1 MAYWSGGPSGW
12 SNDKGTRNTRHADDW
27 VDYYAEI
34 YNWKLI
40 TRFFPFI
47 KQHKK
52 RMYLTIISMLIATIA
67 AYLQPFI
74 MGIGVE
80 KISDST
86 KTIAEKSS
94 ELNII
99 VILLIATTIITMVAQ
114 SFQRYNIGFIGQ
126 NILLDLRVNL
136 FKHFNKLSMS
146 FSEPRSACIAT
157 TFTSETCSISLF
169 TKLIFS

>member
-94 ELNII
+94 ELI
-99 VILLIATTIITMVAQ
+99 
-114 SFQRYNIGFIGQ
+114 
-126 NILLDLRVNL
+126 
-136 FKHFNKLSMS
+136 
-146 FSEPRSACIAT
+146 
-157 TFTSETCSISLF
+157 
-169 TKLIFS
+169 

>member
-1 MAYWSGGPSGW
+1 
-12 SNDKGTRNTRHADDW
+12 
-27 VDYYAEI
+27 
-34 YNWKLI
+34 
-40 TRFFPFI
+40 
-47 KQHKK
+47 
-52 RMYLTIISMLIATIA
+52 MLIATIA

-146 FSEPRSACIAT
+146 PSSLLTKCKANLSAVLFPIPGSFDISSTAFDNNFEERSIV
-157 TFTSETCSISLF
+157 
-169 TKLIFS
+169 